1 MISHG
6 RSGVIVKFY
15 DKFLVRLNTNRGS
28 VEYLELDLS
37 KYPLLTYPD
46 ESVDLVTTLLYP
58 LPAYY
63 DYLSILQDYFTNR
76 NILLEKNI
84 REGSGT
90 DMIEE
95 CSGDII
101 VMEI

>member
-1 MISHG
+1 
-6 RSGVIVKFY
+6 
-15 DKFLVRLNTNRGS
+15 
-28 VEYLELDLS
+28 
-37 KYPLLTYPD
+37 
-46 ESVDLVTTLLYP
+46 VDLVTTLLYP

-63 DYLSILQDYFTNR
+63 DYLSISQDYFTNR